1 MKRRKFLLLSLP
13 GLAISLVAVWLYKI
27 KTSVKRDLTPSDLTG
42 ICDKNTLLKIGN
54 AYRIKTGEN
63 NREYLEELLLDDSE
77 LRDSELRIFL
87 NNKVTED
94 FDKGN
99 TILIEG
105 WLLSVTEARQ
115 CALFSLLETN

>member
-27 KTSVKRDLTPSDLTG
+27 KTSVKRDLTPSDLAG

>member
-1 MKRRKFLLLSLP
+1 MPSE
-13 GLAISLVAVWLYKI
+13 LA
-27 KTSVKRDLTPSDLTG
+27 G
-42 ICDKNTLLKIGN
+42 ICDKNTLIKIGN
-54 AYRIKTGEN
+54 TYRVQTGEN
-63 NREYLEELLLDDSE
+63 NGEYLEELLFDDSE
-77 LRDSELRIFL
+77 LRDSEIRIFL
-87 NNKVTED
+87 NNKVIED

>member
-1 MKRRKFLLLSLP
+1 MKRRKFLLVSLF
-13 GLAISLVAVWLYKI
+13 GLLISLIAVWLYKI
-27 KTSVKRDLTPSDLTG
+27 KTSVKRDLMPSDLAG
-42 ICDKNTLLKIGN
+42 ICDKNTLIKLGN
-54 AYRIKTGEN
+54 TYRIQTGEN

-77 LRDSELRIFL
+77 LRDREIHIFL

>member
-1 MKRRKFLLLSLP
+1 MKRRKFLLLSLL

-27 KTSVKRDLTPSDLTG
+27 KTSVKRDLTPSDLAG

>member
-1 MKRRKFLLLSLP
+1 MKRRKFLLLSLL